1 MAMSKRQIIGKW
13 VVFHGYVKFLES
25 SHFWWD
31 HSPLSSS
38 GCSTLVQIGNLA
50 GFRSSQLTKPKI
62 TASMRVQKKTSPSTF
77 ISCTPTAYWPTVYV
91 EIFHCLCYLT
101 IPHAALTSWGLK
113 LANPHP
119 GDGWSSCSQNFPSW
133 HPGYPGRLCPKFAP
147 RDPAPSST
155 AVGPLINFWISLEPM
170 INGTK
175 RLEMNGNGDD
185 HQDICHLVSWT
196 KRCPNLNTYD
206 NYFGIQAS
214 KMEFMSCGI
223 WELLGKI
230 LWGKFIHR
238 FSQNLSCI
246 EYKHHFSQNI
256 LGLRY
261 RPCF

>member
-1 MAMSKRQIIGKW
+1 MGPFAPFEQWLFNPCADRKSGWLQEFSAYKTKN
-13 VVFHGYVKFLES
+13 HSLNES
-25 SHFWWD
+25 TKENI
-31 HSPLSSS
+31 P
-38 GCSTLVQIGNLA
+38 INLY
-50 GFRSSQLTKPKI
+50 QLYT
-62 TASMRVQKKTSPSTF
+62 
-77 ISCTPTAYWPTVYV
+77 YWPTVYV

-196 KRCPNLNTYD
+196 KRCQNLNTYD

-256 LGLRY
+256 LGLRD